1 MKGDITRDL
10 ASIKRIIKFYY
21 EKNAHVSSTTQMK
34 QNNCLKKKKPET
46 TRTRVKMKQDNLK
59 NPMTAKEI

>member
-1 MKGDITRDL
+1 MKGDITRDP

-21 EKNAHVSSTTQMK
+21 EKNAHTSSTTQMK
-34 QNNCLKKKKPET
+34 QNNSLKKKTGT
-46 TRTRVKMKQDNLK
+46 TKTHVKMKQDNLK